1 MANREMTRGDTLS
14 DLLAVSGLGK
24 SFDGVRA
31 VDDLSFSVSKG
42 TIVGLIGPNGSGKST
57 TIDCISGFTRAD
69 CGRVRLDGGDI
80 STLSPERVAAAGLL
94 RTFQNVRVYERMT
107 LLENLLI
114 SRQAFDRLGW
124 LATILETRELVSC
137 EDRAR
142 KRALELLGLVGL
154 SKYAVAPSSI
164 LSYGQ
169 KKLLAF
175 AMALMGEPK
184 LVVLDE
190 PLAGVNPSVIRDIS
204 TVIQDLNR
212 QGQTFLIIEHN
223 VGFIME
229 HCHKV
234 VVMEQ
239 GRKIADGSAS
249 VIREDDRVL
258 QAYLGSADALAK
270 ELAYH
275 GQ

>member
-1 MANREMTRGDTLS
+1 MENREMTRGDSLS
-14 DLLAVSGLGK
+14 DLLAVSGLSK
-24 SFDGVRA
+24 SFDGVKA
-31 VDDLSFSVSKG
+31 VDDLNFSVAEG

-69 CGRVRLDGGDI
+69 SGHVSLEGGNI
-80 STLSPERVAAAGLL
+80 STLSPEQVAAVGLV

-124 LATILETRELVSC
+124 LTTILETPELVTC

-142 KRALELLGLVGL
+142 KRALDLLNLVGL
-154 SKYAVAPSSI
+154 SKYAMAPSSI

-184 LVVLDE
+184 LIVLDE

-204 TVIQDLNR
+204 AVIRNLNR

-239 GRKIADGSAS
+239 GRKIADGPAS
-249 VIREDDRVL
+249 VIRDDDRVL

-275 GQ
+275 GH